1 MDLLETPTEEEK
13 KKKLEEMY
21 ERRRFERRKWPGWNN
36 FFVSVPPE
44 VAPIA
49 KPIGISVQDVSY
61 INTHKHTNIPT
72 DRNKRRSILTR
83 TC

>member
-1 MDLLETPTEEEK
+1 MICGFIGNPDRRGKE
-13 KKKLEEMY
+13 KKLEEMY

-61 INTHKHTNIPT
+61 INTHKHTQTYPQT
-72 DRNKRRSILTR
+72 ATKEDRY
-83 TC
+83 